1 MVSLIFVKLIKI
13 KMNSLINIDI
23 DCTEERKEY
32 LDGKNIQEKIKSRAI
47 QLCQAFIGGQWDHA
61 DQSQLIFEPIK

>member
-1 MVSLIFVKLIKI
+1 MSLIFVKLIKI

-47 QLCQAFIGGQWDHA
+47 QLCQALIGGQWDHA

>member
-1 MVSLIFVKLIKI
+1 
-13 KMNSLINIDI
+13 MNSLINIDI

-47 QLCQAFIGGQWDHA
+47 QLCQALIGGQWDHA